1 MKAIW
6 TAFLGTLVLGG
17 CGNNN
22 PGQQDGGSGI
32 DAGDPPDVAPQ
43 CDANACASKHCVNG
57 QCAQGCTD
65 NSQCASGETCC
76 NSSFCT
82 NLTKDPQN
90 CGACGT
96 ACSDK
101 QYCSGTACFDAL
113 VNNVCQNASA
123 SVVLD
128 SLATDETAGNAIGA
142 AMSSVCSNVKIAT
155 IEQGATGSMDPE
167 SGRPLLGPGNTYLAA
182 GGGFGQK
189 GVQYMN
195 DARNAPVYTINDQ
208 QNIAFIRTSDNGT
221 IIQTPLTAL
230 TAHHDYF
237 VIYAA
242 MEPVSGTLVFAVYGL
257 YAPGTT
263 AGAFWFKTQVA
274 TNVSQYS
281 KQYYVYEWN
290 DTNND
295 GVANAQDSFKLLESN

>member
-6 TAFLGTLVLGG
+6 TAFLGTLLLGG
-17 CGNNN
+17 CSNN

-32 DAGDPPDVAPQ
+32 DAGDPPDVAPH
-43 CDANACASKHCVNG
+43 CDPAACASKNCVNG
-57 QCAQGCTD
+57 QCAPPCSD
-65 NSQCASGETCC
+65 SSQCASGETCC
-76 NSSFCT
+76 NSAFCT
-82 NLTKDPQN
+82 NLAKDPQN

-96 ACSDK
+96 ACSAK
-101 QYCSGTACFDAL
+101 QYCSGTACYDAL

-123 SVVLD
+123 SIVLD
-128 SLATDETAGNAIGA
+128 SLATDESAGNAIGA
-142 AMSSVCSNVKIAT
+142 AMSTVCSNVKVGT
-155 IEQGATGSMDPE
+155 IHQGDTGSMDSE
-167 SGRPLLGPGNTYLAA
+167 SGRPLLGPGNTYVAA

-189 GVQYMN
+189 GVAYMN
-195 DARNAPVYTINDQ
+195 DARNAPVYTTGDQ
-208 QNIAFIRTSDNGT
+208 QSITFIRTADNGT
-221 IIQTPLTAL
+221 IVTAPISGLTP
-230 TAHHDYF
+230 HHDYF

-281 KQYYVYEWN
+281 KQYYVYEWT

-295 GVANAQDSFKLLESN
+295 SVPNAQDNFKLLESN